1 MTRNQAHLLLLLVTI
16 LWGFTF
22 VAQKTGMET
31 LGPMSFTAARYLI
44 GSIVILPITLFELKK
59 NSIFPLLKLD
69 NMLFLKAS
77 GLGVFMFCGIS
88 LQQIALQFT
97 NIANAAFLTAL
108 YVPAV
113 PLISWLLHRHPIK
126 GKIWL
131 ALIISLFGSWML
143 SGSGTIL
150 SQLGDLLIIIS
161 VFFWA
166 GHIILIANVTRNI
179 NIPFQLSLI
188 QSFIC
193 FILSS
198 CFALILEKP
207 VFYDFFPAIPELII
221 AGFFSVT
228 LGFSFQI
235 VGQRYSDPTASA
247 FILSLESVF
256 GAIAGWLILS
266 QILGFSAILGCLLI
280 FLAVII
286 ADVIP
291 DRWITI
297 KMNKTNKK

>member
-1 MTRNQAHLLLLLVTI
+1 MTRNQAHLLLILVTI

-44 GSIVILPITLFELKK
+44 GSVGIIPIALFELKK
-59 NSIFPLLKLD
+59 NNIIPLLRTDKIF
-69 NMLFLKAS
+69 FLKAS
-77 GLGVFMFCGIS
+77 GLGCFMFCGIS
-88 LQQIALQFT
+88 LQQIALQYT

-113 PLISWLLHRHPIK
+113 PLLSWVLYRHPVK
-126 GKIWL
+126 SKIWL
-131 ALIISLFGSWML
+131 ALAISLLGSWML
-143 SGSGTIL
+143 SGSGTII
-150 SQLGDLLIIIS
+150 SQLGDLLVITS

-166 GHIILIANVTRNI
+166 GHIIMIANMTKNI
-179 NIPFQLSLI
+179 NMPFQLSFI
-188 QSFIC
+188 QSFMC
-193 FILSS
+193 FIFSS
-198 CFALILEKP
+198 CFAFALEKP
-207 VFYDFFPAIPELII
+207 ILIDFFPAIPELII

-256 GAIAGWLILS
+256 GAIAGWIILS
-266 QILGFSAILGCLLI
+266 QLLGLSALFGCFLI

-286 ADVIP
+286 ADVVP
-291 DRWITI
+291 DHWVTI
-297 KMNKTNKK
+297 RINGASSR

>member
-44 GSIVILPITLFELKK
+44 GSIGILPIALFELKK
-59 NSIFPLLKLD
+59 NTIFPLLKSD

-77 GLGVFMFCGIS
+77 GLGVFMFCGIA

-97 NIANAAFLTAL
+97 NIANAAFLTVL

-113 PLISWLLHRHPIK
+113 PLISWLLHRHPIE

-143 SGSGTIL
+143 SGSGTTL

-179 NIPFQLSLI
+179 NMPFQLSLI

-198 CFALILEKP
+198 CFALVLEKP
-207 VFYDFFPAIPELII
+207 NFYDFFPAIPELII

-291 DRWITI
+291 DRWIAI
-297 KMNKTNKK
+297 KINKANNK

>member
-1 MTRNQAHLLLLLVTI
+1 MLVTI
-16 LWGFTF
+16 IWGFTF

-44 GSIVILPITLFELKK
+44 GSIGIIPIALFELQK
-59 NSIFPLLKLD
+59 NNIIPILQTDKIF
-69 NMLFLKAS
+69 FLKAT
-77 GLGVFMFCGIS
+77 GLGFFMFCGIS
-88 LQQIALQFT
+88 LQQIALQYT

-113 PLISWLLHRHPIK
+113 PLVSWLLYRHPIK
-126 GKIWL
+126 SKIWI
-131 ALIISLFGSWML
+131 ALTISLFGSWLL

-166 GHIILIANVTRNI
+166 GHIILIANLTKNI
-179 NIPFQLSLI
+179 NMPFQLSFI

-198 CFALILEKP
+198 CFAFALEKP
-207 VFYDFFPAIPELII
+207 ILVNFFSAMPELII

-256 GAIAGWLILS
+256 GAIAGWIILS
-266 QILGFSAILGCLLI
+266 QILGISAIFGCFLI
-280 FLAVII
+280 FLAAII
-286 ADVIP
+286 ADVVP
-291 DRWITI
+291 DHWATI
-297 KMNKTNKK
+297 KINGVSGR

>member
-1 MTRNQAHLLLLLVTI
+1 MTRNQAHLLLMLVTI

-22 VAQKTGMET
+22 VAQTTGMET

-44 GSIVILPITLFELKK
+44 GSIGIIPIALYEQSK
-59 NSIFPLLKLD
+59 NNIFPLLRTDKIF
-69 NMLFLKAS
+69 FLKAS
-77 GLGVFMFCGIS
+77 GLGCFMFCGIS
-88 LQQIALQFT
+88 LQQIALQYT

-113 PLISWLLHRHPIK
+113 PLMSWLIYRNTIK
-126 GKIWL
+126 SKIWL
-131 ALIISLFGSWML
+131 ALAISLVGSWML

-166 GHIILIANVTRNI
+166 GHIILIFSLTKNI
-179 NIPFQLSLI
+179 NMPFQLSFI
-188 QSFIC
+188 QSIIC
-193 FILSS
+193 FMLSS
-198 CFALILEKP
+198 FFALALEKP
-207 VFYDFFPAIPELII
+207 ILSDYFPAIPELIV

-266 QILGFSAILGCLLI
+266 QILGISAIFGCFLI
-280 FLAVII
+280 FFAVII
-286 ADVIP
+286 ADVVP
-291 DRWITI
+291 DHWVTI
-297 KMNKTNKK
+297 KINGVNIR

>member
-1 MTRNQAHLLLLLVTI
+1 MTRNQAHLLLILVTI

-44 GSIVILPITLFELKK
+44 GSIGIVPIAYFELKK
-59 NSIFPLLKLD
+59 RSIIPLLRTD
-69 NMLFLKAS
+69 RIFFLKTSA
-77 GLGVFMFCGIS
+77 LGCFMFCGIS
-88 LQQIALQFT
+88 LQQIALQYT

-113 PLISWLLHRHPIK
+113 PLLSWLLYRHPIK
-126 GKIWL
+126 SKIWL
-131 ALIISLFGSWML
+131 ALAISLIGSWLL
-143 SGSGTIL
+143 SGSGTVL
-150 SQLGDLLIIIS
+150 TQLGDLLIIIS

-166 GHIILIANVTRNI
+166 GHIILIANMTKNI
-179 NIPFQLSLI
+179 NMPFQLSFI

-193 FILSS
+193 FFLSS
-198 CFALILEKP
+198 CFAFTLEKP
-207 VFYDFFPAIPELII
+207 IFINFFPAIPELII

-266 QILGFSAILGCLLI
+266 QILGISALFGCFLI

-286 ADVIP
+286 ADVVP
-291 DRWITI
+291 DSWVTI
-297 KMNKTNKK
+297 KFNGVGIR

>member
-1 MTRNQAHLLLLLVTI
+1 
-16 LWGFTF
+16 
-22 VAQKTGMET
+22 
-31 LGPMSFTAARYLI
+31 
-44 GSIVILPITLFELKK
+44 
-59 NSIFPLLKLD
+59 
-69 NMLFLKAS
+69 
-77 GLGVFMFCGIS
+77 MFCGIS

-179 NIPFQLSLI
+179 NMPFQLSLI

-198 CFALILEKP
+198 CFALVLEKP

-291 DRWITI
+291 DRWIAI
-297 KMNKTNKK
+297 KMNKANNK

>member
-1 MTRNQAHLLLLLVTI
+1 
-16 LWGFTF
+16 
-22 VAQKTGMET
+22 
-31 LGPMSFTAARYLI
+31 MSFTAARYLI
-44 GSIVILPITLFELKK
+44 GSIGILPIALFELKK

-69 NMLFLKAS
+69 YMLFLKAS

-97 NIANAAFLTAL
+97 NIANAAFLTAI

-179 NIPFQLSLI
+179 NMPFQLSLI

-198 CFALILEKP
+198 CFALVLEKP

-256 GAIAGWLILS
+256 GAIAGWIILS

-291 DRWITI
+291 DRWIAI
-297 KMNKTNKK
+297 KMNKANNK